1 MDGRPRVRRVVA
13 PTGWDRESVR
23 VYAEFV
29 IARDDQLGDQLS
41 VRVKLQDEEPLPN
54 LTTRWTVV
62 YVTHHSRTL
71 RRHLSV
77 VKDERR
83 A

>member
-1 MDGRPRVRRVVA
+1 MRA
-13 PTGWDRESVR
+13 
-23 VYAEFV
+23 YAEFV
-29 IARDDQLGDQLS
+29 IARDDQLGDQVS
-41 VRVKLQDEEPLPN
+41 VRVKIKDGERLPN

-62 YVTHHSRTL
+62 YVTRQNRAL